1 MIIDDRMSTDVEIK
15 SNDGCTPRN
24 ALFCC
29 HSPVCLNG
37 PKILPID
44 YQTTRQP
51 DVIPVSVPDLTKLGM
66 MNANQRDSKK
76 AEAQSTEAASTGGK
90 VASAQ
95 DVRLGVVLR
104 RVTPPRKTVMVKKS
118 DPLMGVVLR
127 KVEKHSL
134 AIPKPRPA
142 ERSPPPKKASAKVQ
156 PVVEKA
162 CPKPLI
168 APAVVIPPVVVT
180 PAPKPPPPVNL
191 LLNRPP
197 LEIHRIEGDKIII
210 IRRIPKANPPA
221 GQEKTQTHSGHGKHS
236 DNSKTHSGH
245 KSHKHHSGHGK
256 LKPSASGV
264 LTNGSSTSTN
274 RSAIQVTISLC
285 ILCLVYLFV
294 GWIDILVHCLL
305 SFVFNRKLNSF
316 VANIYTH

>member
-1 MIIDDRMSTDVEIK
+1 MSTDVEIK

-44 YQTTRQP
+44 YQTTTRQP
-51 DVIPVSVPDLTKLGM
+51 DVIPVSVPDLAKLVM
-66 MNANQRDSKK
+66 MNTNQRDVNKP
-76 AEAQSTEAASTGGK
+76 EPQSDAATTAGK
-90 VASAQ
+90 IGPTQ

-104 RVTPPRKTVMVKKS
+104 RVTPPRKTVTVKKS

-127 KVEKHSL
+127 KVDKHTL

-142 ERSPPPKKASAKVQ
+142 ERSPPPKKASAKIQ
-156 PVVEKA
+156 PIIKKA
-162 CPKPLI
+162 SPPKQTV
-168 APAVVIPPVVVT
+168 APAIVQPPVVVT
-180 PAPKPPPPVNL
+180 PAPKPVNL
-191 LLNRPP
+191 LKNRPP

-221 GQEKTQTHSGHGKHS
+221 GQEKSHSGHGKHS

-245 KSHKHHSGHGK
+245 TKNHKHHSSHGK

-264 LTNGSSTSTN
+264 LSNGSSSN
-274 RSAIQVTISLC
+274 RTTIQVTISFC
-285 ILCLVYLFV
+285 INVIIVTYLLDKYILVQCLCLL
-294 GWIDILVHCLL
+294 
-305 SFVFNRKLNSF
+305 RPE
-316 VANIYTH
+316 T

>member
-44 YQTTRQP
+44 YHSTTRQP
-51 DVIPVSVPDLTKLGM
+51 DVIPVSVPDLAKLGM
-66 MNANQRDSKK
+66 MNVNQRDMNKS
-76 AEAQSTEAASTGGK
+76 EPLSDAAATGGK
-90 VASAQ
+90 SASQQ

-127 KVEKHSL
+127 KVDKNTL

-142 ERSPPPKKASAKVQ
+142 ERSPPPKKASAMIQ
-156 PVVEKA
+156 SVVEKA
-162 CPKPLI
+162 CQKQPI

-180 PAPKPPPPVNL
+180 PALKPPPPVNL

-210 IRRIPKANPPA
+210 IRRIPKAHPPA
-221 GQEKTQTHSGHGKHS
+221 GQEKTHSGHGKHS
-236 DNSKTHSGH
+236 DISKTHSGH

-256 LKPSASGV
+256 LKSSASGA
-264 LTNGSSTSTN
+264 LSNGSSTN
-274 RSAIQVTISLC
+274 RSTTNQVTISVVHL
-285 ILCLVYLFV
+285 LF
-294 GWIDILVHCLL
+294 
-305 SFVFNRKLNSF
+305 
-316 VANIYTH
+316 

>member
-44 YQTTRQP
+44 YQTTTRQP
-51 DVIPVSVPDLTKLGM
+51 DVIPVSVPDLAKLVM
-66 MNANQRDSKK
+66 MNTNQRDIKP
-76 AEAQSTEAASTGGK
+76 EPQSDASTAAGK
-90 VASAQ
+90 VPSAQ

-127 KVEKHSL
+127 KVDKHTL

-142 ERSPPPKKASAKVQ
+142 ERSPPPKKASAKIQ
-156 PVVEKA
+156 PVVKKA
-162 CPKPLI
+162 SPKKTV
-168 APAVVIPPVVVT
+168 APAVVQPPVVVT
-180 PAPKPPPPVNL
+180 PAPKAPPVNL
-191 LLNRPP
+191 LKNRPP

-221 GQEKTQTHSGHGKHS
+221 GQEKLHSGHGKQT

-245 KSHKHHSGHGK
+245 TKNHKHHSSHGK

-264 LTNGSSTSTN
+264 LSNGSSTN
-274 RSAIQVTISLC
+274 RSTIQVTISFC
-285 ILCLVYLFV
+285 IYVNSYLLDKYILVQCLCLLRPKTKM
-294 GWIDILVHCLL
+294 LC
-305 SFVFNRKLNSF
+305 R
-316 VANIYTH
+316 

>member
-1 MIIDDRMSTDVEIK
+1 MQYNDVLVPTIHEQNKKSMIIDDRMSTDVEIK

-44 YQTTRQP
+44 YHSTTRQP
-51 DVIPVSVPDLTKLGM
+51 DVIPVSVPDLAKLGM
-66 MNANQRDSKK
+66 MNANQNKMEPQ
-76 AEAQSTEAASTGGK
+76 AEAVATSGK
-90 VASAQ
+90 PATTQ

-104 RVTPPRKTVMVKKS
+104 RVTPPPRKTVMVKKS

-127 KVEKHSL
+127 KVDKHTL

-142 ERSPPPKKASAKVQ
+142 ERSPPPKKASAKTQ

-162 CPKPLI
+162 CPKQPFL
-168 APAVVIPPVVVT
+168 PAAVNPPVVVT
-180 PAPKPPPPVNL
+180 PASKPPPPVNL

-210 IRRIPKANPPA
+210 IRRIPKAIPSA
-221 GQEKTQTHSGHGKHS
+221 GQEKTHTGHGKHS
-236 DNSKTHSGH
+236 DTSKTHTGH

-256 LKPSASGV
+256 LKPSA
-264 LTNGSSTSTN
+264 NGSSTN
-274 RSAIQVTISLC
+274 RSTIQVTISVVHFKNGFVL
-285 ILCLVYLFV
+285 LVYFV
-294 GWIDILVHCLL
+294 G
-305 SFVFNRKLNSF
+305 
-316 VANIYTH
+316 

>member
-1 MIIDDRMSTDVEIK
+1 MLREKEKSMIIDDRMSTDVEIK

-44 YQTTRQP
+44 YQATTRQP
-51 DVIPVSVPDLTKLGM
+51 DVIPVSVPDLTKLAM
-66 MNANQRDSKK
+66 MNSNQRDVSKS
-76 AEAQSTEAASTGGK
+76 EHQSEAAAGK
-90 VASAQ
+90 NALTQ

-127 KVEKHSL
+127 KVEKHTL

-142 ERSPPPKKASAKVQ
+142 ERSPPPKKASAKTQ

-162 CPKPLI
+162 CPKQPFV
-168 APAVVIPPVVVT
+168 PTVVLPPVV
-180 PAPKPPPPVNL
+180 PKPTPPVNL

-210 IRRIPKANPPA
+210 IRRIPKAIPPA
-221 GQEKTQTHSGHGKHS
+221 GQEKTHSSGHGKHS
-236 DNSKTHSGH
+236 DSSKTHSGH

-264 LTNGSSTSTN
+264 LSNGSSSN
-274 RSAIQVTISLC
+274 RSTAQVTIS
-285 ILCLVYLFV
+285 V
-294 GWIDILVHCLL
+294 
-305 SFVFNRKLNSF
+305 VFF
-316 VANIYTH
+316 F